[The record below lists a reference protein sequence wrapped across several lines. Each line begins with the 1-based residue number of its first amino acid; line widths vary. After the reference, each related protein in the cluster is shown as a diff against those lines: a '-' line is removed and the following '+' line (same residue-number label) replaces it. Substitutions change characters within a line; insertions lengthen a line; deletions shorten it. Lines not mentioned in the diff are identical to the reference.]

1 MKNNDKKEYYA
12 AQIEDAFARHSILK
26 DINKVFDEYLEIL
39 ATNGDPEIAKHLR
52 NYIVMSFD
60 KVCAAELQSTVMH
73 AVSKG
78 RAHEIGEQ
86 LLNSTLQLPNANG
99 GLSTIEVS
107 KDNSLIVEL
116 TDIVTEL
123 SGAAAAAT
131 IFNAIAL
138 SERVMEAVDNAF
150 DFEIVKKQMTKAN
163 VKDIL
168 VMLQEKSKML
178 AGLKFA
184 KGSPAE
190 AMRINFFNNATK
202 FIKQISK

>member
-1 MKNNDKKEYYA
+1 M
-12 AQIEDAFARHSILK
+12 
-26 DINKVFDEYLEIL
+26 
-39 ATNGDPEIAKHLR
+39 
-52 NYIVMSFD
+52 
-60 KVCAAELQSTVMH
+60 
-73 AVSKG
+73 
-78 RAHEIGEQ
+78 
-86 LLNSTLQLPNANG
+86 LNSTLQLPNANG